1 MQRILLISGKKQSG
15 KSSLC
20 NFLHGYE
27 MLRNNAISAFDI
39 GDNGELLVNTKTV
52 DETGRI
58 QEGIGI
64 LDIERKDYEFQQ
76 YAMDNI
82 WKYIKVYSF
91 ADSLKMFAI
100 QHFGLSWKQCYGT
113 DSDKNTPT
121 SIKFSDI
128 SFAMGPMVVNA
139 KKKDGTYHNLLSARE
154 FLQLFGT
161 DVCRRI
167 FESCWSKPIIDQ
179 ILVEQ
184 VPLAIISDVRFISE
198 IEMPRE
204 FGAKAIRLLRNKYQ
218 DGHSSENELDN
229 YTQFDAIVDNNK
241 LTMKEKNHQVFHL
254 LRSWGWIQ
262 GEL

>member
-1 MQRILLISGKKQSG
+1 MQKILLISGKKQSG

-27 MLRNNAISAFDI
+27 MLRNNVISAFDI
-39 GDNGELLVNTKTV
+39 GDNGELLVNTRAV
-52 DETGRI
+52 DADGHI
-58 QEGIGI
+58 QEGVGI
-64 LDIERKDYEFQQ
+64 LDIERKDFEFQQ

-100 QHFGLSWKQCYGT
+100 QHFGLSYKQCYGT
-113 DSDKNTPT
+113 DEDKNTNT
-121 SIKFSDI
+121 SVKFSDI
-128 SFAMGPMVVNA
+128 SFAMPPIMVGER
-139 KKKDGTYHNLLSARE
+139 KKNGTYNKLLSARE
-154 FLQLFGT
+154 FLQLFGS
-161 DVCRRI
+161 DICRRI

-184 VPLAIISDVRFISE
+184 APLAIISDVRFISE
-198 IEMPRE
+198 IEMPRA
-204 FGAKAIRLLRNKYQ
+204 FGAKVIRLLRNKYE

-229 YTQFDAIVDNNK
+229 YTDFDAVIDNNK
-241 LTMKEKNHQVFHL
+241 LTMKEKNHQVFNL